1 MTLYF
6 IIAIV
11 ALLGVIVFLIMDR
24 RSTRQALSDL
34 TADKMKLLAN
44 VAALKQ
50 NAIDNETIA
59 AWKKEQEAKIEAGKA
74 DEVVADIV
82 AGNNARLRNGKTH

>member
-11 ALLGVIVFLIMDR
+11 ALLGIIVFLIMDR
-24 RSTRQALSDL
+24 RSTRKALSDL
-34 TADKMKLLAN
+34 TADKMRLLAN

-50 NAIDNETIA
+50 NAVDNETIA
-59 AWKKEQEAKIEAGKA
+59 AWKKEQEAKVESGKT
-74 DEVVADIV
+74 DEVIADII
-82 AGNNARLRNGKTH
+82 AGNNARVQNSKAN